1 MNNFS
6 RWSEPDDLPGD
17 VQALES
23 ALRQYMA
30 LKLSGSESEKMK
42 RLEDSAR
49 ELLPKVLQQQATRRR
64 IMTSHTLEDIGKKTS
79 DSVMAGMHSYRSDL
93 SSTAADFGLP
103 EFDGVF
109 REERRYYQAMAA
121 ALEGVLKVR
130 GIEVEPLRVEDPTEK
145 TLSEWQSKKKAVL
158 RLERERDE
166 ELAASPEEMHP
177 QIKRMFRKA
186 IDAILD
192 N

>member
-1 MNNFS
+1 MDEFS

-30 LKLSGSESEKMK
+30 LQLSGSDGEKMK
-42 RLEDSAR
+42 RLEKSAR
-49 ELLPKVLQQQATRRR
+49 ALLPKVLEQQATRRR
-64 IMTSHTLEDIGKKTS
+64 IMTSHTLEDISKKS
-79 DSVMAGMHSYRSDL
+79 SESVMAGMHSYRSDL
-93 SSTAADFGLP
+93 SSTAADFGLA

-130 GIEVEPLRVEDPTEK
+130 GIQVEPLRIEDPTEK

-166 ELAASPEEMHP
+166 ELATSPP
-177 QIKRMFRKA
+177 QVHEQITRMFRKA